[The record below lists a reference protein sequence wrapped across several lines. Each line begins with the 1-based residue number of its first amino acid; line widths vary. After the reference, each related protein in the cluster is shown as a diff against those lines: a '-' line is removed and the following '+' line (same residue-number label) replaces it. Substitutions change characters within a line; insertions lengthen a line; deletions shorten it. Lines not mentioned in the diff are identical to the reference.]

1 MKTNNPQPQ
10 ISLVLSGGAGRGNAH
25 IGILKVLEREQIP
38 IDSLVGVSMGGIIG
52 AGYAAGMSPQEM
64 EAEAI
69 RMSHWPRLLE
79 LVDRKLPQKGLVT
92 GKRIHDYMVK
102 QVGATTTFDDL
113 RVPLSLVA
121 VDLNSGREVVLRQGR
136 VVDAVRATVAIP
148 GLIAPMEMN
157 GCRLVDG
164 GLLNNVPVDVARQM
178 GSDIVIAVDVMG
190 GFNTALPSWLGQ
202 ITNDACRA
210 LSIVFKQLY
219 DSKMEQ
225 APPDVL
231 INLNGRL
238 SVSALTGYTRA
249 AETIAAG
256 EAAAEATLPQ
266 IQQVIANNAQEL
278 QRGAPCLA
286 RSTGSFNG
294 QDTRNA
300 SPANHH
306 AAR

>member
-1 MKTNNPQPQ
+1 MNTVRHQPKVG
-10 ISLVLSGGAGRGNAH
+10 LVLSGGAGRGNAH
-25 IGILKVLEREQIP
+25 IGVLKVLEREQIP
-38 IDSLVGVSMGGIIG
+38 IDSLVGVSMGGVIG

-92 GKRIHDYMVK
+92 GQRIHDYMVK
-102 QVGATTTFDDL
+102 QIGAATTFDDL
-113 RVPLSLVA
+113 RVPLSLVT
-121 VDLNSGREVVLRQGR
+121 VDLNSGQEVVLRQGQ
-136 VVDAVRATVAIP
+136 VADAVRATVAIP

-164 GLLNNVPVDVARQM
+164 GLLNNVPVDIAREM

-190 GFNTALPSWLGQ
+190 GFNTELPSWAGQ
-202 ITNDACRA
+202 ITNDARRA
-210 LSIVFKQLY
+210 LAIVLKRLY
-219 DSKMEQ
+219 DAKMEQ

-249 AETIAAG
+249 ADAIASG
-256 EAAAEATLPQ
+256 EAAAEEALPQ
-266 IQQVIANNAQEL
+266 IRQAISNCAQNS
-278 QRGAPCLA
+278 QRVLDRHGGAYHVRRP
-286 RSTGSFNG
+286 
-294 QDTRNA
+294 
-300 SPANHH
+300 
-306 AAR
+306 

>member
-1 MKTNNPQPQ
+1 MNEVTHQPKVG
-10 ISLVLSGGAGRGNAH
+10 LVLSGGAGRGNAH
-25 IGILKVLEREQIP
+25 IGVLKVLEQEQIP
-38 IDSLVGVSMGGIIG
+38 IDSLVGVSMGGVIS

-69 RMSHWPRLLE
+69 RMSHWLRLLE

-102 QVGATTTFDDL
+102 QIGETTTFDDL
-113 RVPLSLVA
+113 RVPLNLVT

-136 VVDAVRATVAIP
+136 VADAVRATVAIP

-157 GCRLVDG
+157 GYRLVDG
-164 GLLNNVPVDVARQM
+164 GLLNNVPVDVSREM
-178 GSDIVIAVDVMG
+178 GCDIVIAVDVMG
-190 GFNTALPSWLGQ
+190 DFNTELPNWAGQ
-202 ITNDACRA
+202 ITNDARRA
-210 LSIVFKQLY
+210 LSIVLKRLY

-225 APPDVL
+225 SPPDVL

-256 EAAAEATLPQ
+256 EAAAEEALPQ
-266 IQQVIANNAQEL
+266 IQQVIVNNTQKL
-278 QRGAPCLA
+278 QRGAPLLSH
-286 RSTGSFNG
+286 STGSLNG
-294 QDTRNA
+294 TGH
-300 SPANHH
+300 P
-306 AAR
+306 